1 LQGAARA
8 VVTIAGASRG
18 HRGIPPKVNGVFDL
32 VPRELHNGRAL
43 FRKRDDEDVWLMC
56 GSDGE
61 WIVSDTASKDAN
73 NLVGYAYAPDSDC
86 DDLPPLSGWRVSV
99 RKGWAPDDGITV
111 THSDALEV
119 SVVLFIYVQCP
130 NCVREM

>member
-56 GSDGE
+56 TSDGE
-61 WIVSDTASKDAN
+61 WMVSDTASKELNDSCGFAC
-73 NLVGYAYAPDSDC
+73 APHSDC
-86 DDLPPLSGWRVSV
+86 DNLPPLSGWCVSDG
-99 RKGWAPDDGITV
+99 KGYVPDDGITV
-111 THSDALEV
+111 THSGALKV
-119 SVVLFIYVQCP
+119 SIVMVVDVAVL
-130 NCVREM
+130 RA